1 MDFLQL
7 DKEVRTFHVCL
18 TFIEPNWREHILTV
32 AQMMPH
38 YEKVDYPL
46 VQPEHESTKKT
57 SDLTKRLAKLGLYH
71 ISRVDDV
78 HEVSLNSAS
87 VPVLSKTPK
96 NTVLALRSEHHL

>member
-71 ISRVDDV
+71 
-78 HEVSLNSAS
+78 EVSLNSAS